1 MICSRCGLDN
11 PAGMKFCGNC
21 AAPLVSI
28 CAKCRAENPPQFKF
42 CGQCA
47 APLGAP
53 PSGGAATDSHAAA
66 STGDGDTPLEGERKT
81 VTALFADIKGSMDLM
96 EGLDPEEARAILDPA
111 LALMMDA
118 AHRYGG
124 HVVQST
130 GDGVFALFGAPI
142 AHEDHPQRA
151 LYAALRMQQEMRRYA
166 DRLRVEGRAPLQVRV
181 GVNTGEV
188 VVRSIQTGEHVEYA
202 PIGHSTGMAARMQ
215 VLAPIGSIAVT
226 EATERLCAGYFA
238 FRLLGPARVKGASE
252 PINVY
257 EVTGLGP
264 LRTRLEA
271 AARRGLTR
279 FVGRE
284 HELAQMRR
292 ALELVRAG
300 HGQVVAAIGDA
311 GVGKSRLTYEFKAVA
326 AGDCLVLEAYSV
338 SHGKASAYLPV
349 IEMLHGYFGID
360 STDDGRKRREKVI
373 GKLLALDQSL
383 EDALPYLFVL
393 LGIQEGEDPFAQMD
407 VQTRRRRTQE
417 ALKRIV
423 LRESLNQPLIV
434 VFEDL
439 HWVDG
444 ETQAWLNLLA
454 DSLANARVL
463 LLVNYRPEYRHQWGN
478 RTYYAQL
485 RLDPLA
491 GESVQQLLS
500 ALLGD
505 SPDLAPLRR
514 VIAERTEGNPFFIE
528 EMVQA
533 LFDDGTLARNGTV
546 QLTRALAEIKVPAT
560 VQGILTSRIDRLP
573 ADEKDLLQMLA
584 VMGRE
589 FSLALVRKVV
599 RKTDNELDRMLSDL
613 QLAEFIYEQ
622 PALPEI
628 EYIFKHALT
637 REVAYKTLL
646 LGRRKQL
653 HESAAAAIEA
663 LYPNRLDDHVN
674 QLAHHYSQSGN
685 VRKAVKYL
693 HLAGRQAAARMA
705 YNEAIGQFTAALEL
719 LGGLAENEERDRQEL
734 TLQVDLGPYLIA
746 TKGPAAEE
754 VAMVFT
760 RARSLCEKL
769 REQVQLFWVTYALQ
783 FFHMLRLE
791 LREARELGERQI
803 ELAER
808 SQNPAMRMAAYAAM
822 AEVLSDLGEFSA
834 AHDLCAKGV
843 ALDYIPETFPFVE
856 IGEPRT
862 MLLAHSSRD
871 LFILGYPAQALARS
885 REALS
890 GARQLG
896 PHSIAFALNL
906 AAEVH
911 RYLGDE
917 PKAREST
924 EALAA
929 LASERGF
936 LLWSAQAVFLRGQA
950 LVAEGQVEE
959 GIVELRRG
967 AALVETTG
975 TVAGAW
981 KLSLAEAY
989 AKLGRPEEGIAAIAE
1004 EMAPMERTGLRFLE
1018 AELYRVKGALI
1029 LLQAPGATST
1039 AESAFRQAVAIARRQ
1054 GAKSWELRA
1063 TMSLT
1068 RLLEAQGK
1076 RDEARSMLGEIY
1088 GWFTEG
1094 FDTADL
1100 KNAKALLDELGG

>member
-1 MICSRCGLDN
+1 MICARCGLDN
-11 PAGMKFCGNC
+11 PATMKFCGNC

-47 APLGAP
+47 APLGAAPSSSSGANSPAAPMQADNDSP
-53 PSGGAATDSHAAA
+53 P
-66 STGDGDTPLEGERKT
+66 EGERKT

-96 EGLDPEEARAILDPA
+96 EGLDPEEARAIVDPA

-166 DRLRVEGRAPLQVRV
+166 DRLRLDGRAPLQVRV
-181 GVNTGEV
+181 GVNTGDV

-252 PINVY
+252 PIDVY

-292 ALELVRAG
+292 ALEQVRAG
-300 HGQVVAAIGDA
+300 HGQVVAAIGEA
-311 GVGKSRLTYEFKAVA
+311 GVGKSRLIYEFKAVA
-326 AGDCLVLEAYSV
+326 AGDCLILEAYSI

-349 IEMLHGYFGID
+349 IEMLYGYFGID
-360 STDDGRKRREKVI
+360 SSDDGRKRREKVI

-393 LGIQEGEDPFAQMD
+393 LGIQEGEDPLAQID
-407 VQTRRRRTQE
+407 VQKRRRRTQE

-439 HWVDG
+439 HWVDS
-444 ETQAWLNLLA
+444 ETEAWLNLLA
-454 DSLANARVL
+454 DSLATARVL
-463 LLVNYRPEYRHQWGN
+463 LMVNYRPEYRHQWGN
-478 RTYYAQL
+478 RTYYTQL

-491 GESVQQLLS
+491 GESVEQLLS

-505 SPDLAPLRR
+505 SASLAALRR
-514 VIAERTEGNPFFIE
+514 MIAERTEGNPFFIE

-533 LFDDGTLARNGTV
+533 LFDDGTLARNGAV
-546 QLTRALAEIKVPAT
+546 RLTRALAEIKVPAT
-560 VQGILTSRIDRLP
+560 VQGIVTSRIDRLP
-573 ADEKDLLQMLA
+573 AEEKELLQTLA
-584 VMGRE
+584 VIGRE
-589 FSLALVRKVV
+589 FPRGLITRMVRKS
-599 RKTDNELDRMLSDL
+599 DSELDRMLSAL

-622 PALPEI
+622 PAFPET

-637 REVAYKTLL
+637 LEVAYKTLL
-646 LGRRKQL
+646 LERRKQL
-653 HESAAAAIEA
+653 HESAAVAMEA
-663 LYPNRLDDHVN
+663 LYSERLDDHLSD
-674 QLAHHYSQSGN
+674 LAHHYGQSGN
-685 VRKAVKYL
+685 ARKAVKYR

-705 YNEAIGQFTAALEL
+705 YNEAIGQFKAALEL
-719 LGGLAENEERDRQEL
+719 LGRLPDNLERDRQEL
-734 TLQVDLGPYLIA
+734 AVQSDLGPYLIA
-746 TKGPAAEE
+746 TQGPAAEE
-754 VAMVFT
+754 VATVFT

-769 REQVQLFWVTYALQ
+769 GEDVQLFWVTYALQ
-783 FFHMLRLE
+783 FFHLLRLE
-791 LREARELGERQI
+791 LRAARELGERQI
-803 ELAER
+803 QLAER

-834 AHDLCAKGV
+834 AHDLCAKGL
-843 ALDYIPETFPFVE
+843 ALDYIPGTFPFLE

-890 GARQLG
+890 DARQLG
-896 PHSIAFALNL
+896 PHSMAFALNL
-906 AAEVH
+906 AADVH
-911 RYLGDE
+911 RCLGDE
-917 PKAREST
+917 PRAREST
-924 EALAA
+924 EALAS

-936 LLWSAQAVFLRGQA
+936 LLWSAQAVFLRGEA
-950 LVAEGQVEE
+950 LLADGQVEQ

-967 AALVETTG
+967 AASVEMTG
-975 TVAGAW
+975 AVAGIW

-989 AKLGRPEEGIAAIAE
+989 AQLGRSEEGLAAIAE
-1004 EMAPMERTGLRFLE
+1004 TLELMQKTGLRVFE
-1018 AELYRVKGALI
+1018 AELYRVKGELI
-1029 LLQAPGATST
+1029 LLQAPGAVAT
-1039 AESAFRQAVAIARRQ
+1039 AEGAFRQAVASARRQ

-1063 TMSLT
+1063 TMSLA

-1076 RDEARSMLGEIY
+1076 RDEARTMLGEIY

-1100 KNAKALLDELGG
+1100 KSARALLDELGE

>member
-1 MICSRCGLDN
+1 
-11 PAGMKFCGNC
+11 
-21 AAPLVSI
+21 
-28 CAKCRAENPPQFKF
+28 
-42 CGQCA
+42 
-47 APLGAP
+47 
-53 PSGGAATDSHAAA
+53 
-66 STGDGDTPLEGERKT
+66 
-81 VTALFADIKGSMDLM
+81 
-96 EGLDPEEARAILDPA
+96 
-111 LALMMDA
+111 
-118 AHRYGG
+118 
-124 HVVQST
+124 
-130 GDGVFALFGAPI
+130 
-142 AHEDHPQRA
+142 
-151 LYAALRMQQEMRRYA
+151 
-166 DRLRVEGRAPLQVRV
+166 
-181 GVNTGEV
+181 
-188 VVRSIQTGEHVEYA
+188 
-202 PIGHSTGMAARMQ
+202 
-215 VLAPIGSIAVT
+215 
-226 EATERLCAGYFA
+226 
-238 FRLLGPARVKGASE
+238 
-252 PINVY
+252 
-257 EVTGLGP
+257 
-264 LRTRLEA
+264 
-271 AARRGLTR
+271 
-279 FVGRE
+279 
-284 HELAQMRR
+284 
-292 ALELVRAG
+292 
-300 HGQVVAAIGDA
+300 
-311 GVGKSRLTYEFKAVA
+311 
-326 AGDCLVLEAYSV
+326 
-338 SHGKASAYLPV
+338 
-349 IEMLHGYFGID
+349 
-360 STDDGRKRREKVI
+360 
-373 GKLLALDQSL
+373 
-383 EDALPYLFVL
+383 
-393 LGIQEGEDPFAQMD
+393 
-407 VQTRRRRTQE
+407 
-417 ALKRIV
+417 
-423 LRESLNQPLIV
+423 
-434 VFEDL
+434 
-439 HWVDG
+439 
-444 ETQAWLNLLA
+444 
-454 DSLANARVL
+454 
-463 LLVNYRPEYRHQWGN
+463 
-478 RTYYAQL
+478 
-485 RLDPLA
+485 
-491 GESVQQLLS
+491 
-500 ALLGD
+500 
-505 SPDLAPLRR
+505 
-514 VIAERTEGNPFFIE
+514 
-528 EMVQA
+528 
-533 LFDDGTLARNGTV
+533 
-546 QLTRALAEIKVPAT
+546 
-560 VQGILTSRIDRLP
+560 
-573 ADEKDLLQMLA
+573 
-584 VMGRE
+584 
-589 FSLALVRKVV
+589 
-599 RKTDNELDRMLSDL
+599 
-613 QLAEFIYEQ
+613 
-622 PALPEI
+622 
-628 EYIFKHALT
+628 
-637 REVAYKTLL
+637 
-646 LGRRKQL
+646 
-653 HESAAAAIEA
+653 
-663 LYPNRLDDHVN
+663 
-674 QLAHHYSQSGN
+674 
-685 VRKAVKYL
+685 
-693 HLAGRQAAARMA
+693 MA

-719 LGGLAENEERDRQEL
+719 LGGLPENEERDRQEL

-834 AHDLCAKGV
+834 AHDLCAKGL

-1100 KNAKALLDELGG
+1100 KNAKALLHELGG

>member
-11 PAGMKFCGNC
+11 PATMKFCGNC
-21 AAPLVSI
+21 AGPLVSI

-47 APLGAP
+47 APLGAA
-53 PSGGAATDSHAAA
+53 PSSGLAADSRAARLPA
-66 STGDGDTPLEGERKT
+66 ANDTPPEGERKT

-96 EGLDPEEARAILDPA
+96 EGLDPEEARAIVDPA

-151 LYAALRMQQEMRRYA
+151 LYAALKMQQEMRRYA
-166 DRLRVEGRAPLQVRV
+166 DRLRLEGRAPLQVRV

-188 VVRSIQTGEHVEYA
+188 VVRAIQTGEHVEYA

-215 VLAPIGSIAVT
+215 ALAPIGSIAVT

-252 PINVY
+252 PIDVY

-300 HGQVVAAIGDA
+300 HGQVVAAIGEA

-326 AGDCLVLEAYSV
+326 ESDCLILEAYSA
-338 SHGKASAYLPV
+338 SHGKASAYLPI

-360 STDDGRKRREKVI
+360 SADDGRKRREKVI

-383 EDALPYLFVL
+383 EDTLPYLFAL
-393 LGIQEGEDPFAQMD
+393 LGIQEAEDPLVQTD

-444 ETQAWLNLLA
+444 ETQAWLDLLT

-463 LLVNYRPEYRHQWGN
+463 LLINYRPEYRHQWSN
-478 RTYYAQL
+478 RTYYTQL

-491 GESVQQLLS
+491 GESVEQLLS

-505 SPDLAPLRR
+505 SASLAALRR
-514 VIAERTEGNPFFIE
+514 MIAERTEGNPFFIE

-533 LFDDGTLARNGTV
+533 LFDDGTLARNGAV
-546 QLTRALAEIKVPAT
+546 RLVRALAEIRVPAT
-560 VQGILTSRIDRLP
+560 VQGIVASRIDRLP
-573 ADEKDLLQMLA
+573 ADEKELLQTLA
-584 VMGRE
+584 VIGRE
-589 FSLALVRKVV
+589 FPRGLITRMVGKS
-599 RKTDNELDRMLSDL
+599 DSELDRMLSAL

-622 PALPEI
+622 PAFPEA

-637 REVAYKTLL
+637 LEVAYKTLL
-646 LGRRKQL
+646 LERRKQL
-653 HESAAAAIEA
+653 HESVAAAIEA
-663 LYPNRLDDHVN
+663 LYPERLEDHLSD
-674 QLAHHYSQSGN
+674 LAHHYGQSGN
-685 VRKAVKYL
+685 ARNAVKYR

-705 YNEAIGQFTAALEL
+705 YNEAIGHFTAALEL
-719 LGGLAENEERDRQEL
+719 FGGLPENEERDRQEL

-754 VAMVFT
+754 VVMVFT

-808 SQNPAMRMAAYAAM
+808 SQNLAMRMAAYAAM

-834 AHDLCAKGV
+834 AHDLCAKGL

-911 RYLGDE
+911 RYVGDE

-1029 LLQAPGATST
+1029 LLQAPGAIST
-1039 AESAFRQAVAIARRQ
+1039 AESAFRQAVSIARRQ

-1076 RDEARSMLGEIY
+1076 RDEARIMLGEIY

-1100 KNAKALLDELGG
+1100 KNAKALLHELGG